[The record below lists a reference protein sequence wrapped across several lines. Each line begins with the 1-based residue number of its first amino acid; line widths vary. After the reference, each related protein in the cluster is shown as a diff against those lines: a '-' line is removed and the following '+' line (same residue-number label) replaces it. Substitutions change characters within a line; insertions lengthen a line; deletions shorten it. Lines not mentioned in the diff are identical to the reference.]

1 MTHNSD
7 THAKKNALEWTV
19 FSLSLLLVIGII
31 TSLIWQAL
39 STGDQPAR
47 LIVTMGKPLISREQV
62 RIPLKVA
69 NLGDEAANTV
79 DVEVSGELDSEKITS
94 SLSLEYVPHRAER
107 NGWVSFPGNHLPSGL
122 SARVVGYE
130 QP

>member
-1 MTHNSD
+1 MTQNSD
-7 THAKKNALEWTV
+7 TPAKKNALEWTV
-19 FSLSLLLVIGII
+19 FSLSLLLVLGVI

-47 LIVTMGKPLISREQV
+47 LIVTMGKPLVTREQV

-79 DVEVSGELDSEKITS
+79 EVEVSGELDGKEITS
-94 SLSLEYVPHRAER
+94 SLGLEYVPHRAER
-107 NGWVSFPGNHLPSGL
+107 SGWVSFPGNQLPSGL